1 MVILGTGEGR
11 LANRL
16 LLSSHALAYAL
27 RKKEWF
33 IDLSFT
39 SYSYLFELK
48 NSSKNLKTLF
58 IKSKWFSILLSK
70 FLSLIIL
77 ANDYLES
84 HFIDHYKIGWT
95 HTEIENL
102 KRHKNGVLFL
112 RGEGFRDTE
121 GVKKHRSQI
130 CGIFEP
136 HEKYQY
142 KADQITKKIK
152 NGNKLLIG
160 IHIRRGDYREVM
172 KEYCY
177 DDKEYC
183 DILMHLKSRGVLNV
197 PVTFL
202 ICSDEKINK
211 NAFKNFNTYFSEEDP
226 VVDLLL
232 LSKCDY
238 IIGPPS
244 TFSLWA
250 SYYGKVPLLTIKNN
264 RMTFDLHD
272 FKISEL

>member
-16 LLSSHALAYAL
+16 LLSSHALAYTI
-27 RKKEWF
+27 RKKEKF

-39 SYSYLFELK
+39 SYSHLFELK
-48 NSSKNLKTLF
+48 SSSKNIKTYF
-58 IKSKWFSILLSK
+58 IKSKWLSVFISK
-70 FLSLIIL
+70 FLSFIIL
-77 ANDYLES
+77 SNDYLKS
-84 HFIDHYKIGWT
+84 HFIDYYKIGWT

-102 KRHKNGVLFL
+102 KRHKNGLLFL
-112 RGEGFRDTE
+112 SGEGFRDTH
-121 GVKKHRSQI
+121 GVKRHRSQI

-136 HEKYQY
+136 NKEYQI
-142 KADQITKKIK
+142 KADQIIRKIK
-152 NGNKLLIG
+152 NDNNTLIG
-160 IHIRRGDYREVM
+160 VHIRRGDYREVM

-183 DILMHLKSRGVLNV
+183 DILMQINSRGYLNV
-197 PVTFL
+197 PVTYL

-211 NAFKNFNTYFSEEDP
+211 NAFDDFNTYFSEEDP
-226 VVDLLL
+226 IVDLLL